1 MVFVNNRVI
10 DFLSSPLL
18 SIVVPSLLG
27 LYYGSLDIW
36 GDDWGIIADYKAIHE
51 VAFAVFSGLTVIILF
66 MKGIS
71 EQVKGNV
78 QKKYQKILESLLEF
92 FNELVKK
99 KRDRFYKSAKN
110 VKPRGDIFK
119 TITQPRDQLEFVLDG
134 TKRLL
139 SQGFNIE
146 PKNIGITIIQ
156 GQPSESRWWY
166 EFKCDSQKQHT
177 KAKTLMDGKST
188 ARYCFE
194 QGESIFI
201 PDLRKGEKEEVFLQS
216 NRSKKSELGSIYCKP
231 VRITV
236 GGVEYHYIFTMCVY
250 SQLIC
255 TPYDVE
261 ECKACE
267 QLFDEVADRVE
278 LELYLHSLKTFKE
291 LGGVA
296 A

>member
-1 MVFVNNRVI
+1 MKKLLYMVFVNNRVI

-110 VKPRGDIFK
+110 VKPIR
-119 TITQPRDQLEFVLDG
+119 R
-134 TKRLL
+134 
-139 SQGFNIE
+139 
-146 PKNIGITIIQ
+146 
-156 GQPSESRWWY
+156 
-166 EFKCDSQKQHT
+166 
-177 KAKTLMDGKST
+177 
-188 ARYCFE
+188 
-194 QGESIFI
+194 
-201 PDLRKGEKEEVFLQS
+201 
-216 NRSKKSELGSIYCKP
+216 
-231 VRITV
+231 
-236 GGVEYHYIFTMCVY
+236 
-250 SQLIC
+250 
-255 TPYDVE
+255 
-261 ECKACE
+261 
-267 QLFDEVADRVE
+267 
-278 LELYLHSLKTFKE
+278 
-291 LGGVA
+291 
-296 A
+296 